1 MANLTIYL
9 DDKLEQRLRQA
20 AQREQVSV
28 SRLVA
33 QLVASKVAASWPQEF
48 LDLAGTWADEDI
60 ERPAHDEP
68 GSIEALPCA
77 EPAPPGAAGFIEP
90 AGDPDREAT
99 PP

>member
-1 MANLTIYL
+1 MNR
-9 DDKLEQRLRQA
+9 QRKYPGPRRTGSAEKEAGQA
-20 AQREQVSV
+20 TPAPSEP
-28 SRLVA
+28 
-33 QLVASKVAASWPQEF
+33 ASAPRPHRM
-48 LDLAGTWADEDI
+48 DI

-99 PP
+99 PPYLDES